1 MMPEKIAKIAQIRE
15 KLIQYPKVEISTF
28 RTPIEYLGN
37 VSRELGIKVR
47 VKREDLSGPAYG
59 GHYSRAL
66 EYVFGEAMKNGHDGI
81 VHGGPSHSNQNRL
94 IAAICAK
101 YGLKCHL
108 VLRRKLPV
116 DRHDVG
122 NLFLDQL
129 MGADIKWVTAEMG
142 PELDREKET
151 RYQELVREDREN
163 PYLFRRERVAFLSCL
178 GMLDMFLDT
187 YQQLDEIDFMPS
199 SIYLTGCGPT
209 HSGILLGTRLVDPTI
224 EVVGVRP
231 LHWNAQEIVSGE
243 VNTAARN
250 LGEDIFVSHDEVVNP
265 PEYVGED
272 YGVPTQK
279 GNEAIR
285 YFAEREALI
294 FDPVYTGKMAA
305 CFLDHAYDGRIPKGS
320 RTLII
325 HSGGTPLTLLYS
337 DTIYQSLGMRLD
349 PPDIL

>member
-1 MMPEKIAKIAQIRE
+1 MIQEKRARIDQLRE
-15 KLIQYPKVEISTF
+15 KLNRYPKTKISTF
-28 RTPIEYLGN
+28 VTPVEYLGN
-37 VSRELGIKVR
+37 ISRELGTEVR

-66 EYVFGEAMKNGHDGI
+66 EYVFGEAIHNRHDSI

-94 IAAICAK
+94 IVAVCAK
-101 YGLKCHL
+101 YGLNCHL

-116 DRHDVG
+116 DRPNVG

-142 PELDREKET
+142 PELDREKEI
-151 RYQELVREDREN
+151 RYQELVREGREN
-163 PYLFRRERVAFLSCL
+163 PYLFHRDRVAFLSCL
-178 GMLDMFLDT
+178 GMLDMFLDM
-187 YQQLDEIDFMPS
+187 YQQFDEIDFMPS

-209 HSGILLGTRLVDPTI
+209 HSGVLLGTKLIDPRI

-231 LHWNAQEIVSGE
+231 LHWDAQEIVSNE
-243 VNTAARN
+243 VNTTARN
-250 LGEDIFVSHDEVVNP
+250 LGENVFVSRDEVVNP

-272 YGVPTQK
+272 YGIPTQK

-305 CFLDHAYDGRIPKGS
+305 CFLDRVREGKIPKSS

-337 DTIYQSLGMRLD
+337 DAIYQSLGMRLD
-349 PPDIL
+349 PPDVL